1 MGVLGRT
8 PSIVL
13 LSGPKSGK
21 TSRRP
26 IPRRGVHSYH
36 PRRKEGRVTAER
48 RVESDTMSLPDLR
61 GEDRSDG
68 VGQSDTTGVSV
79 SYV

>member
-1 MGVLGRT
+1 M
-8 PSIVL
+8 
-13 LSGPKSGK
+13 
-21 TSRRP
+21 
-26 IPRRGVHSYH
+26 
-36 PRRKEGRVTAER
+36 TAER